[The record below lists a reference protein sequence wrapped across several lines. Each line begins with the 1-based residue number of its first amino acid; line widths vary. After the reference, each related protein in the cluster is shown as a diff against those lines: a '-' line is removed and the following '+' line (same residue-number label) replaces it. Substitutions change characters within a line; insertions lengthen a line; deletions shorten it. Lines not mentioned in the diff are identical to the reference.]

1 MTNQKINRIREIK
14 LNKKG
19 KLKVGKIMYKLKDK
33 GMSYLQEVSKKIGV
47 NFYTMRDWIQAYE
60 ATKDYPSNANLSLT
74 CLKKLTRKKNKE
86 KESIYIPKKN
96 IESFSDPII
105 PKKRKH
111 KSKAQQFIKKEF
123 FSLLY
128 DVYNKLKTLKNTP
141 ENSIKVNKINFIAG
155 LIRAEVNLFKIKE
168 EQLEEYIQTDNPS
181 LEDKIAPIEYDDSDL
196 EPLFKS
202 KSIQ

>member
-86 KESIYIPKKN
+86 
-96 IESFSDPII
+96 SFSDPII
-105 PKKRKH
+105 QKKRKH